1 MNWLRLARYDLRN
14 GLLRWRYLFIP
25 ALFFFSCLSAWTRM
39 SNARCV
45 GSWMD
50 YILCCFQGIPALVS
64 MEDFSFPVEWLLVM
78 GGCLFLNLDYPL
90 NDLTEAGQQIII
102 RSGRKSGWFLSKCL
116 WNLLS
121 CVVYVLLGALMALGF
136 TVVTGGEIRLTN
148 TPGACDAV
156 LQMYGSKTLDAGQT
170 LTVAVILPTLTLMA
184 LNMLQMVLCLL
195 VKPVF
200 SFLICVCLLVV
211 ALFIDSPYVLGNG
224 AISSRSGVLLEQGL
238 EPVAVGLFCV
248 AAIAVIVAVGLIRFD
263 RMDHLRYE
271 G

>member
-1 MNWLRLARYDLRN
+1 
-14 GLLRWRYLFIP
+14 
-25 ALFFFSCLSAWTRM
+25 
-39 SNARCV
+39 
-45 GSWMD
+45 
-50 YILCCFQGIPALVS
+50 
-64 MEDFSFPVEWLLVM
+64 M

-90 NDLTEAGQQIII
+90 NDLTEAGQQVII
-102 RSGRKSGWFLSKCL
+102 RSVRKSGWFLSKCL

-121 CVVYVLLGALMALGF
+121 CVVYVLLGTLMALGF
-136 TVVTGGEIRLTN
+136 TVVAGGEIRLTN

-156 LQMYGSKTLDAGQT
+156 LQLYGTKALDAGQA

-211 ALFIDSPYVLGNG
+211 ALFINSPYVLGNG
-224 AISSRSGVLLEQGL
+224 AIASRSGVLLEQGL
-238 EPVAVGLFCV
+238 DPVAASLFCV
-248 AAIAVIVAVGLIRFD
+248 AAIAVIVAVGVIRFD